1 MRPYRLI
8 VGGIA
13 IVCGIIA
20 FAAVMQMAPRAGSGT
35 GAIAQN
41 APALKTEDVL
51 VSTRAMVPG
60 ERVGAADVRWQSM
73 LSESIPQGALRRAEV
88 PDAGVRLVGASVR
101 QALSKGDIV
110 TRSRIAAAD
119 AGFMAAALR
128 DGMRAVA
135 VTIDARGGRSV
146 GGFIFPQDRVDV
158 LIARTDPTRGYRV
171 EANAK
176 TLLRGVRVM
185 AIGPQLAENAGQKT
199 ISGETATL
207 EVTPAQAEEL
217 VAAMRV
223 SEANLWLTLRP
234 ITDPADAGQRE
245 EAFAANRSITVV
257 KFGTVRESQ

>member
-8 VGGIA
+8 VGGLA
-13 IVCGIIA
+13 IVCGLIA
-20 FAAVMQMAPRAGSGT
+20 FGAVMQMAPKSGT
-35 GAIAQN
+35 GASAQTS
-41 APALKTEDVL
+41 PAAKTEDVL
-51 VSTRAMVPG
+51 VTSRAMAPG
-60 ERVGAADVRWQSM
+60 ERVAAADVRWQSM
-73 LSESIPQGALRRAEV
+73 LSDSIPQGALRRAEV
-88 PDAGVRLVGASVR
+88 ADAGARLVGASVR
-101 QALSKGDIV
+101 QALSKGDII
-110 TRSRIAAAD
+110 TRARIASPD
-119 AGFMAAALR
+119 AGFMAAALHE
-128 DGMRAVA
+128 GMRAVA
-135 VTIDARGGRSV
+135 IPIDARGGRSV

-158 LIARTDPTRGYRV
+158 LIARTDPSRGYRV

-185 AIGPQLAENAGQKT
+185 AIGQQLAETAGQKT
-199 ISGETATL
+199 IAGETATL

-234 ITDPADAGQRE
+234 ISDPADAGQRE